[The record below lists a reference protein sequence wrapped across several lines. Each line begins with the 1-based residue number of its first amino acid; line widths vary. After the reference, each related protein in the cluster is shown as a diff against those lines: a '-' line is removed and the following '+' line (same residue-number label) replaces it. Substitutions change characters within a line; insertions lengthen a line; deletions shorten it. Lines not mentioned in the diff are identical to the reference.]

1 MKTIPLLGAGL
12 SLGIAAPVFA
22 NNIQAPVIVTATRTA
37 QTTDETLASVSV
49 ITRADIERLQARS
62 MEDLLRGIPG
72 LNIANSGGP
81 GKQTSFFLRGT
92 EADHV
97 LVLIDG
103 IKAGS
108 VTSGTT
114 SFENLPLDQVDRIEI
129 VRGPRSS
136 LYGSEAIGGV
146 IQIFTRKGGGKLK
159 PSLSM
164 GGGSYRSING
174 SVGLSGGGE
183 KGWFN
188 LNASGIG
195 TRGFNACTGSE
206 SAGCFITEPENDKD
220 GYRNLAGTLRAG
232 YRFDNRLEVD
242 AHLLHSAGETQFDGS
257 FINRSKVIQQT
268 FGGSIRYSPFAFWHL
283 NMTGGRSFEKLD
295 SFNRNI
301 FVSQFDT
308 IRDSLFLQNNFSI
321 NQQNILTAGVDY
333 LNDQIRSTIDFT
345 ETSRKNWG
353 IFAQHQAAIAAH
365 NMQFSLRWDHNEQF
379 GSWLTGGLSWGY
391 AITQYLRLNANFG
404 NAFRAPTFNELYFPG
419 SNNPN
424 LRPEESRSFEIGV
437 TGSSRLGKLS
447 LNVYETHISNMIA
460 FDATTFTPTNIG
472 QARIQGLES
481 VFSTQLIGWSFLA
494 NLTLLNP
501 ENTSSSED
509 KVLPRRAK
517 HIFRIDTDRQFSKYR
532 LGASFLAESKR
543 FDDLANNHPINGY
556 TRVDLRAEYAFAK
569 NWRLQA
575 RLENLF
581 NEHYETAAFFNQPG
595 RNIFFTLRYQS

>member
-1 MKTIPLLGAGL
+1 MKTISLLGVGL
-12 SLGIAAPVFA
+12 SLGITAPVFA

-114 SFENLPLDQVDRIEI
+114 SFENLPLDQIDRIEI
-129 VRGPRSS
+129 IRGPRSS

-268 FGGSIRYSPFAFWHL
+268 FGGSLRYSPFAFWHL
-283 NMTGGRSFEKLD
+283 NMTGGVAL
-295 SFNRNI
+295 
-301 FVSQFDT
+301 
-308 IRDSLFLQNNFSI
+308 
-321 NQQNILTAGVDY
+321 
-333 LNDQIRSTIDFT
+333 
-345 ETSRKNWG
+345 KNW
-353 IFAQHQAAIAAH
+353 IASIET
-365 NMQFSLRWDHNEQF
+365 FS
-379 GSWLTGGLSWGY
+379 S
-391 AITQYLRLNANFG
+391 
-404 NAFRAPTFNELYFPG
+404 
-419 SNNPN
+419 
-424 LRPEESRSFEIGV
+424 
-437 TGSSRLGKLS
+437 
-447 LNVYETHISNMIA
+447 
-460 FDATTFTPTNIG
+460 
-472 QARIQGLES
+472 
-481 VFSTQLIGWSFLA
+481 A
-494 NLTLLNP
+494 NLILF
-501 ENTSSSED
+501 
-509 KVLPRRAK
+509 VIHYFYRI
-517 HIFRIDTDRQFSKYR
+517 IFR
-532 LGASFLAESKR
+532 
-543 FDDLANNHPINGY
+543 
-556 TRVDLRAEYAFAK
+556 
-569 NWRLQA
+569 
-575 RLENLF
+575 
-581 NEHYETAAFFNQPG
+581 
-595 RNIFFTLRYQS
+595 